1 MDLRTHAWMLI
12 SVQHDRQ
19 QKNTDGVFTNRCKCI
34 LMLPLFIINIL
45 KSFLKCYL
53 YKKSILCRYSI
64 YKLLSHLTYNKEYN
78 GITQGLAA
86 VLSWLFNVIYIL
98 SQREL
103 L

>member
-1 MDLRTHAWMLI
+1 M
-12 SVQHDRQ
+12 
-19 QKNTDGVFTNRCKCI
+19 
-34 LMLPLFIINIL
+34 
-45 KSFLKCYL
+45 

-64 YKLLSHLTYNKEYN
+64 YKLLPHFIYNKEYN

>member
-1 MDLRTHAWMLI
+1 MLF
-12 SVQHDRQ
+12 VQEI
-19 QKNTDGVFTNRCKCI
+19 N
-34 LMLPLFIINIL
+34 LMSTQYLQAPHFI
-45 KSFLKCYL
+45 
-53 YKKSILCRYSI
+53 
-64 YKLLSHLTYNKEYN
+64 YNKEYN